1 MDNTYSI
8 DKIENN
14 IALLENI
21 KTKEKKEV
29 SIYLLPKNIKEGTI
43 ISYINNTYVLEEN
56 LEFKRRQDILKRFE
70 KLQKK

>member
-29 SIYLLPKNIKEGTI
+29 SIYLLPENIKEGTI

-56 LEFKRRQDILKRFE
+56 
-70 KLQKK
+70 